1 MLLLF
6 QHSILC
12 ITIVFIPK
20 RNLSGRP
27 SSLNIGTP
35 KPQQAKRRGSNPV
48 AVAVKLAGGEDKGKE
63 EMKANRRSLVI
74 PSLNLKAEDT
84 KDKVAITKKKD
95 VVIVIEDKAEEEK
108 KPAPSEEKKA
118 NRRSLVIPSLNLKAE
133 DTKDKVAIT
142 KKKDVVIIIDDKKD
156 SSSEQE
162 AVDKKS
168 ESDDDG
174 SGDGSD
180 GEPGSSTNN
189 DDGSS
194 GNSGSDDD
202 DDDDEDDQEDSSSS
216 EDSSN
221 SKEDSAENTT
231 SEEEVSSS
239 AIKKPFIP
247 ALSLQASHTKD
258 GKPAKGKGVGIPPPP
273 PPPPVPAVT
282 PPVTIPVASAK
293 RDSIP
298 KLSLGSDI
306 TKGYTLPSTFCSKL
320 EIFTFAFL
328 VFV

>member
-95 VVIVIEDKAEEEK
+95 VVIVIEDKTEEEK
-108 KPAPSEEKKA
+108 KPAPNEEKKA

-156 SSSEQE
+156 SSSEE
-162 AVDKKS
+162 EGVDKKS
-168 ESDDDG
+168 DSDD
-174 SGDGSD
+174 DGSD
-180 GEPGSSTNN
+180 GEPASSTNN
-189 DDGSS
+189 DGSS
-194 GNSGSDDD
+194 RNSGSDDD

-216 EDSSN
+216 SDSSN

-231 SEEEVSSS
+231 SEEEVSTS

-258 GKPAKGKGVGIPPPP
+258 GMPAKGKGVGIPPPP

>member
-1 MLLLF
+1 M
-6 QHSILC
+6 
-12 ITIVFIPK
+12 VFIPK

-35 KPQQAKRRGSNPV
+35 KQQQAKRRGSNPV

-63 EMKANRRSLVI
+63 ELKANRRSLVI

-95 VVIVIEDKAEEEK
+95 VVIVIEDKTEEEK
-108 KPAPSEEKKA
+108 KPAPNEEKKA

-156 SSSEQE
+156 SSSEE
-162 AVDKKS
+162 EGVDKKS
-168 ESDDDG
+168 DSDD
-174 SGDGSD
+174 DGSD
-180 GEPGSSTNN
+180 GEPASSTNN
-189 DDGSS
+189 DGSS
-194 GNSGSDDD
+194 RNSGSDDD

-216 EDSSN
+216 SDSSN

-231 SEEEVSSS
+231 SEEEVSTS

-258 GKPAKGKGVGIPPPP
+258 GMPAKGKGVGIPPPP